1 MPAEAMPA
9 AAQAISSGHAKRTSR
24 CYTGRRFPMAKID
37 QVRNLGVVAHI
48 DAGKT
53 TVSERF
59 LFHSGKIHKVGEV
72 HDGETEMDWMEQERE
87 RGITITAAATTFEW
101 KKHEIHLIDTPGH
114 VDFTIEVERSLRV
127 LDGAV
132 VVFCGV
138 AGVQPQSK
146 TVWRQADKFRV
157 PRLAFVNKLDRVG
170 ASFSAVVADIRE
182 TLGANAV
189 PIQLPIG
196 TEDAFAGVVDLVR
209 MKALMFSGDV
219 TDAPEVADIPDDVA
233 AHAADA
239 RDQLVQALADLDDG
253 IAEKYLGN
261 QELTAAD
268 LDAAIRKATIAVKII
283 PVLGGTALRNKGIHP
298 LLDAVIAYL
307 PSPVDVPPVQGIDP
321 RNTTEKLTR
330 APKNSEPFSA
340 LAFKIAMDEG
350 RKVVFLRLFSGVV
363 EAGDEIL
370 NVRTNRKEKVARL
383 FRIHANKRERL
394 DKAVAGEIVAVAGL
408 KDATTGDTVCD
419 PKAPI
424 LLERIDTYEPV
435 ISQAIEAENA
445 AAKERLDFAL
455 GKMGEEDPT
464 FRVRDDADTG
474 QTIISGMGELHLEII
489 VDRMKREYGVQA
501 RAGKPQVV
509 YRETILKDGDGH
521 AVFERTPAGG
531 GKDGAI
537 YGEATCR
544 VRARARGAGMEFKRD
559 IGSIAGASP
568 TASDADPARR
578 HAGAARRGV
587 VGPRRVPAR
596 GRRGHPGRAL
606 AARRR
611 ERRDRL
617 PRRRRGGVPPRGAG
631 GDAVTARADH
641 GGRGH
646 RRRRVPRRG
655 DRRPQPAPRSRP
667 GRRQAR
673 QGEPGPGARRAAQHV
688 RLLDAVAQP
697 DPGRRD
703 VRDAVLRLRHPAGLS
718 GRVPMTASR

>member
-1 MPAEAMPA
+1 
-9 AAQAISSGHAKRTSR
+9 
-24 CYTGRRFPMAKID
+24 MAKID

-59 LFHSGKIHKVGEV
+59 LFHAGKIHKVGEV

-170 ASFSAVVADIRE
+170 ASFAAVVADIRDQ
-182 TLGANAV
+182 LGANAV

-196 TEDAFAGVVDLVR
+196 SEDGFAGVVDLVR
-209 MKALMFSGDV
+209 MKALMFSGEVTEVPDV
-219 TDAPEVADIPDDVA
+219 TDIPDDVA
-233 AHAADA
+233 GVAADA
-239 RDQLVQALADLDDG
+239 RDQMIQALADLDDG
-253 IAEKYLGN
+253 IAEKYLGGA
-261 QELTAAD
+261 ELTPAE
-268 LDAAIRKATIAVKII
+268 LDATIRKATIAAKMI
-283 PVLGGTALRNKGIHP
+283 PVLGGTALRNKGIHS

-307 PSPVDVPPVQGIDP
+307 PSPADLPPVHGVDP
-321 RNTTEKLTR
+321 RNTTEKLVR
-330 APKNSEPFSA
+330 AAKNSEPMAA

-350 RKVVFLRLFSGVV
+350 RKVVFLRLFSGTI
-363 EAGDEIL
+363 EAGAEIL

-435 ISQAIEAENA
+435 ISQAIEADNA

-455 GKMGEEDPT
+455 GKMAEEDPT
-464 FRVRDDADTG
+464 FRVRDDAETG

-489 VDRMKREYGVQA
+489 VDRMKREYGVAA

-509 YRETILKDGDGH
+509 YRETILKDGEGH
-521 AVFERTPAGG
+521 AVFERDLKEQP
-531 GKDGAI
+531 I
-537 YGEATCR
+537 YGEASCR
-544 VRARARGAGMEFKRD
+544 VHARPRGAGMEFKRD
-559 IGSIAGASP
+559 VNSLPNLSP
-568 TASDADPARR
+568 TASDAIL
-578 HAGAARRGV
+578 HAGMQGLRDAASSGPDGFPLEDVEVTLVSLGVRDGANAEIGCRAAAAEACRRAVQAASPSRLEPIMAVEVSVDDEFLGAVIGDLQQRRGQV
-587 VGPRRVPAR
+587 QDIGQR
-596 GRRGHPGRAL
+596 GN
-606 AARRR
+606 
-611 ERRDRL
+611 ERL
-617 PRRRRGGVPPRGAG
+617 
-631 GDAVTARADH
+631 VTA
-641 GGRGH
+641 
-646 RRRRVPRRG
+646 
-655 DRRPQPAPRSRP
+655 
-667 GRRQAR
+667 
-673 QGEPGPGARRAAQHV
+673 HV
-688 RLLDAVAQP
+688 ALRNMF
-697 DPGRRD
+697 GYST
-703 VRDAVLRLRHPAGLS
+703 RLRSLTQGGATFEMQFHSYDTLQG
-718 GRVPMTASR
+718 